1 MSASVSRRTFLGIAG
16 GAASILGLA
25 ACGGNNNAD
34 SGDDTNA
41 ASDGDASDKT
51 YLVATD
57 TTFAPFE
64 FTNDAGEF
72 VGIDVDL
79 LAAIA
84 ADQGFKYELNSL
96 GFDAAVAALE
106 SNQADAVIAGMSIT
120 PKRQK
125 DYDFT
130 DSYYQSSVCMAVKS
144 GSDIKGLEDL
154 KGQKVAG
161 KTGTQ
166 SLDWAESIKDE
177 YGFEIT
183 YFDTSDMMYQDVQT
197 GNSVACFEDTPVME
211 YGVAQGNGLEIVAK
225 EEDEFASPYG
235 LAVMKGKNPE
245 LIEMFNAGLAN
256 IKESGEYDE
265 ILAKYLEA

>member
-1 MSASVSRRTFLGIAG
+1 MSASVSRRSFLGLAG
-16 GAASILGLA
+16 GTAALFGLA
-25 ACGGNNNAD
+25 ACGGNKAD
-34 SGDDTNA
+34 GKS
-41 ASDGDASDKT
+41 
-51 YLVATD
+51 YIVATD

-64 FTNDAGEF
+64 FTDENGDF

-79 LAAIA
+79 LAAVA

-96 GFDAAVAALE
+96 GFEAACAALE

-120 PKRQK
+120 AEREKK
-125 DYDFT
+125 YDFT

-154 KGQKVAG
+154 KGKTVAG
-161 KTGTQ
+161 KNATQ
-166 SLDWAESIKDE
+166 SLSWAESIKDE

-183 YFDTSDMMYQDVQT
+183 YFDSSDMMYQDVQT

-211 YGVAQGNGLEIVAK
+211 YGVAQGNGLEIIAK

-235 LAVMKGKNPE
+235 LAVMKGKNAE

>member
-1 MSASVSRRTFLGIAG
+1 MSASVSRRAFLGIAG
-16 GAASILGLA
+16 GAASLLGLA
-25 ACGGNNNAD
+25 ACGGNNDAAPNDAD
-34 SGDDTNA
+34 AATDDT
-41 ASDGDASDKT
+41 ASDKT

>member
-16 GAASILGLA
+16 GAVSLLGLA
-25 ACGGNNNAD
+25 ACGGNGSDATT
-34 SGDDTNA
+34 DDANA
-41 ASDGDASDKT
+41 ASGDAGDKT

-265 ILAKYLEA
+265 IVAKYLEA

>member
-16 GAASILGLA
+16 GAVSLLGLA
-25 ACGGNNNAD
+25 ACGGNNDAAPNDAD
-34 SGDDTNA
+34 AATDDT
-41 ASDGDASDKT
+41 ASDKT

-144 GSDIKGLEDL
+144 GSDVKGLEDL

>member
-1 MSASVSRRTFLGIAG
+1 MSASVSRRSFLGLAG
-16 GAASILGLA
+16 GTAALLGLA
-25 ACGGNNNAD
+25 ACGSNNNA
-34 SGDDTNA
+34 GT
-41 ASDGDASDKT
+41 DGKT
-51 YLVATD
+51 YIVATD

-64 FTNDAGEF
+64 FTDENGDF

-79 LAAIA
+79 LAAVA

-96 GFDAAVAALE
+96 GFEAAVAALE

-120 PKRQK
+120 AEREKK
-125 DYDFT
+125 YDFT

-154 KGQKVAG
+154 KGKTVAG
-161 KTGTQ
+161 KNATQ
-166 SLDWAESIKDE
+166 SLSWAESIKDE

-183 YFDTSDMMYQDVQT
+183 YFDSSDMMYQDVQT

-225 EEDEFASPYG
+225 EEDEFASPYAVG
-235 LAVMKGKNPE
+235 VMKGKNAE
-245 LIEMFNAGLAN
+245 LVEMFNAGLAN

-265 ILAKYLEA
+265 ILAKYLG

>member
-1 MSASVSRRTFLGIAG
+1 MSAPVSRRSFLGLAG
-16 GAASILGLA
+16 GTAALLGLA

-34 SGDDTNA
+34 SDDANSA
-41 ASDGDASDKT
+41 ADDASGKT
-51 YLVATD
+51 YIVATD

-64 FTNDAGEF
+64 FTDENGDF

-96 GFDAAVAALE
+96 GFEAAVAALE

-120 PKRQK
+120 PKREK
-125 DYDFT
+125 KYDFT

-154 KGQKVAG
+154 KGKTVAG
-161 KTGTQ
+161 KNATQ
-166 SLDWAESIKDE
+166 SLSWAESIKDE

-183 YFDTSDMMYQDVQT
+183 YFDSSDMMYQDVQT

-225 EEDEFASPYG
+225 EEDEFASPYAVG
-235 LAVMKGKNPE
+235 VMKGKNAE
-245 LIEMFNAGLAN
+245 LVEMFNAGLAN

-265 ILAKYLEA
+265 ILAKYLG

>member
-1 MSASVSRRTFLGIAG
+1 MSASVSRRSFLGLAG
-16 GAASILGLA
+16 GTAALLGLA
-25 ACGGNNNAD
+25 ACGGNNNA
-34 SGDDTNA
+34 GTDDANA
-41 ASDGDASDKT
+41 ASDDASGKS
-51 YLVATD
+51 YIVATD

-64 FTNDAGEF
+64 FTDENGDF

-79 LAAIA
+79 LAAVA

-96 GFDAAVAALE
+96 GFEAAVAALE

-120 PKRQK
+120 AKREK
-125 DYDFT
+125 KYDFT

-154 KGQKVAG
+154 KGKTVAG
-161 KTGTQ
+161 KNATQ
-166 SLDWAESIKDE
+166 SLSWAESIKDE

-183 YFDTSDMMYQDVQT
+183 YFDSSDMMYQDVQT

-225 EEDEFASPYG
+225 EEDEFASPYAVG
-235 LAVMKGKNPE
+235 VMKGKNAE
-245 LIEMFNAGLAN
+245 LVEMFNAGLAN

-265 ILAKYLEA
+265 ILAKYLG

>member
-16 GAASILGLA
+16 GAVSVLGLA
-25 ACGGNNNAD
+25 ACNSAD
-34 SGDDTNA
+34 SGTTDDASA
-41 ASDGDASDKT
+41 ASDDTSDKT
-51 YLVATD
+51 YIVATD

-64 FTNDAGEF
+64 FTNEAGEF
-72 VGIDVDL
+72 VGIDVDI
-79 LAAIA
+79 LAAVA
-84 ADQGFKYELNSL
+84 ADQGFAYELNPL

-120 PKRQK
+120 PKRQE

-130 DSYYQSSVCMAVKS
+130 DSYYQSSVCMAVKAGGDVKS
-144 GSDIKGLEDL
+144 LEDL
-154 KGQKVAG
+154 AGKTVAG

-197 GNSVACFEDTPVME
+197 GNSAACFEDTPVME
-211 YGVAQGNGLEIVAK
+211 YGVAQGNGLEVVAK
-225 EEDEFASPYG
+225 EEDDYASPYG
-235 LAVMKGKNPE
+235 LAVMKGENSE
-245 LIEMFNAGLAN
+245 LIEMFNTGLAN
-256 IKESGEYDE
+256 IQASGEYDE

>member
-25 ACGGNNNAD
+25 ACGGNNAA
-34 SGDDTNA
+34 SDDANA
-41 ASDGDASDKT
+41 ASDGKT

-72 VGIDVDL
+72 VGIDVDI
-79 LAAIA
+79 LAAVA
-84 ADQGFKYELNSL
+84 ADQGFSYELNSL

-120 PKRQK
+120 PTRQE

-130 DSYYQSSVCMAVKS
+130 DSYYQSSVCCAVKE
-144 GSDIKGLEDL
+144 GSDVKGLEDL
-154 KGQKVAG
+154 AGQKVAG

-166 SLDWAESIKDE
+166 SLDWAESIKDQ

-197 GNSVACFEDTPVME
+197 GNSMACFEDTPVME
-211 YGVAQGNGLEIVAK
+211 YGVAQGNGLQIIAK

-235 LAVMKGKNPE
+235 LAVMKGKNSE